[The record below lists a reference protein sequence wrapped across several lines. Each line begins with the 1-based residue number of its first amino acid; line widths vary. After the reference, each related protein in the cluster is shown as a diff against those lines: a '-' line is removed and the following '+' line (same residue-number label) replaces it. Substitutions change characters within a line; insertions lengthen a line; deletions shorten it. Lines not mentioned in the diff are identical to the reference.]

1 MRYSRKEVFKWPT
14 KWKLKGSTPQMIRKM
29 KVKTK
34 CKLKLFTFQIQQTN
48 LKSGDTLDLQR
59 LRCHIASHTFIVNTE
74 IGVAILEGNL
84 PFIKFN
90 MPY

>member
-1 MRYSRKEVFKWPT
+1 
-14 KWKLKGSTPQMIRKM
+14 MIRKM

-34 CKLKLFTFQIQQTN
+34 CKLKPFTFQIQQTN
-48 LKSGDTLDLQR
+48 FKVSWYSR
-59 LRCHIASHTFIVNTE
+59 LIKGHIDSHTFIVNTE

>member
-1 MRYSRKEVFKWPT
+1 MARVKRTRGKAERLGGLFARSNARAESR
-14 KWKLKGSTPQMIRKM
+14 LIKG
-29 KVKTK
+29 
-34 CKLKLFTFQIQQTN
+34 
-48 LKSGDTLDLQR
+48 
-59 LRCHIASHTFIVNTE
+59 HIDSHTFIVNTE